1 MQSEPGV
8 CKLID
13 ECHDY
18 IDELKIAYGPVECFN
33 NVMHCNFSNKGPVIC
48 CKRYDMVARTID
60 TIQEPIP
67 IKSKSAIACENYKDI
82 RNNFQDTTPALVFHV
97 IGGKVNYLD
106 NNPNKTNK
114 S

>member
-8 CKLID
+8 CKIID

-18 IDELKIAYGPVECFN
+18 IDELKIAHGPVECFN

-48 CKRYDMVARTID
+48 CKRYDMEARNID
-60 TIQEPIP
+60 TIEQPIP
-67 IKSKSAIACENYKDI
+67 IKSKSAIACESFKEV
-82 RNNFQDTTPALVFHV
+82 RNNFQTKQMLVFHV

-106 NNPNKTNK
+106 NNLNKNK
-114 S
+114 